1 LLHAAT
7 LGGATAIGLARELG
21 SLEPGKRADLAVL
34 GVDPELSELE
44 RRIVEH
50 GAGSCQATIVGGEL
64 RWRL

>member
-1 LLHAAT
+1 
-7 LGGATAIGLARELG
+7 
-21 SLEPGKRADLAVL
+21 VL

-64 RWRL
+64 RFRL